1 MICPAT
7 HACLFTKLRLSSPSL
22 QGPENSAEVAAL
34 NIKQSLIL
42 ELQRTQVTLK
52 QLELVQRQYL
62 LQRKVKEARDVE
74 QKINLLLQRQ
84 RQVIHT
90 IQTASWDG
98 NLKKN
103 SATATE
109 SIGLGT
115 SPLHTAP
122 ASSSIIKLGGV
133 TPYMGAA
140 TSQVGVATSQL
151 GVATSQVGVA
161 TSQVGGASFQSGH
174 PIPPIPSLLASPPPT
189 VGQTSH
195 ASTTSSLSST
205 SLASTVLPRSL
216 PLLVQGHTA
225 APPTSTS
232 APSHSSPVVCSPS
245 FVAVSSAFTYQPSPS
260 LPSNQSLLAT
270 TAPKSSHSVL
280 SAPSGQSS
288 AATSPFTFSAS
299 TVGAHT
305 SGLAPISAVTSVTQ
319 APGSVP
325 KVVGTSSSAHQPS
338 PSQSDSDN
346 VITAQE
352 TLVLLKNPA
361 LQEKLTM
368 EKLQHLNSIRLQ
380 ALNDYQRQRIQAFVA
395 GLPPHEVPK
404 DITELKKILQEKGFQ
419 IQVCRCEGRL
429 LVGNGLLSC
438 AVGVHS

>member
-1 MICPAT
+1 MNLDLCTNDLPS
-7 HACLFTKLRLSSPSL
+7 HSCLFNNLRLCPPSL
-22 QGPENSAEVAAL
+22 QAPENSAEVAAL

-98 NLKKN
+98 NLKKS
-103 SATATE
+103 SATVTE

-115 SPLHTAP
+115 SPLHTTP

-133 TPYMGAA
+133 TPYVGA
-140 TSQVGVATSQL
+140 
-151 GVATSQVGVA
+151 ATSQVGVA
-161 TSQVGGASFQSGH
+161 TSQVGGTSFQSGH

-205 SLASTVLPRSL
+205 SLSSTILPRAL
-216 PLLVQGHTA
+216 PLLVHGHTA

-232 APSHSSPVVCSPS
+232 APPHSSPVVCSPS
-245 FVAVSSAFTYQPSPS
+245 FVAVSSAFTYQPSTS

-270 TAPKSSHSVL
+270 TTPKSSHSVP

-288 AATSPFTFSAS
+288 AVTSPFTFTAS

-305 SGLAPISAVTSVTQ
+305 SGLAPISAATSVTQ
-319 APGSVP
+319 APGNVP

-338 PSQSDSDN
+338 PSQNDSDN

-419 IQVCRCEGRL
+419 IQVCRYEGRL
-429 LVGNGLLSC
+429 LVGEGLLSC